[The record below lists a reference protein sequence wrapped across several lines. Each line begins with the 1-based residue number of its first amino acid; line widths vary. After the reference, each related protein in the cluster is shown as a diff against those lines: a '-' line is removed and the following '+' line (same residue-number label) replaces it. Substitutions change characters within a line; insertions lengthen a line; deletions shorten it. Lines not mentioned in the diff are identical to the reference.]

1 MSIKEQLRTLK
12 ENWLLILLVLMVIL
26 VPLFGKEVVYSLRQS
41 AGMYTPTIMEESLG
55 YQRNFIAD
63 AKIGTTGYTDSFA
76 QGVAERKITTSSSLS
91 TEVKRGTFAG
101 AETQLKSIV
110 TSTNSYFL
118 SESASR
124 YGEGRQ
130 SYLTG
135 YYTIKVESKKYEVI
149 AEQLKMIG
157 KVTLFSQNKDDITEQ
172 YVNQEIELG
181 VEKQRLL
188 RYQQMYAEA
197 TVIVDKIDLNDRIFE
212 QERRVKYL
220 EDALRNADQRVDY
233 STINVMLMEEQSSY
247 ATIVWVKFSNLV
259 RMLVESVNS
268 LLTLLF
274 VVLPYAVVIGIGLFL
289 VRVLRKKKK

>member
-1 MSIKEQLRTLK
+1 
-12 ENWLLILLVLMVIL
+12 
-26 VPLFGKEVVYSLRQS
+26 
-41 AGMYTPTIMEESLG
+41 
-55 YQRNFIAD
+55 
-63 AKIGTTGYTDSFA
+63 
-76 QGVAERKITTSSSLS
+76 
-91 TEVKRGTFAG
+91 
-101 AETQLKSIV
+101 
-110 TSTNSYFL
+110 
-118 SESASR
+118 
-124 YGEGRQ
+124 
-130 SYLTG
+130 
-135 YYTIKVESKKYEVI
+135 
-149 AEQLKMIG
+149 MIG

>member
-1 MSIKEQLRTLK
+1 
-12 ENWLLILLVLMVIL
+12 
-26 VPLFGKEVVYSLRQS
+26 
-41 AGMYTPTIMEESLG
+41 
-55 YQRNFIAD
+55 
-63 AKIGTTGYTDSFA
+63 
-76 QGVAERKITTSSSLS
+76 
-91 TEVKRGTFAG
+91 
-101 AETQLKSIV
+101 
-110 TSTNSYFL
+110 
-118 SESASR
+118 
-124 YGEGRQ
+124 
-130 SYLTG
+130 
-135 YYTIKVESKKYEVI
+135 
-149 AEQLKMIG
+149 MIG

-220 EDALRNADQRVDY
+220 EDALRNDDQRVDY